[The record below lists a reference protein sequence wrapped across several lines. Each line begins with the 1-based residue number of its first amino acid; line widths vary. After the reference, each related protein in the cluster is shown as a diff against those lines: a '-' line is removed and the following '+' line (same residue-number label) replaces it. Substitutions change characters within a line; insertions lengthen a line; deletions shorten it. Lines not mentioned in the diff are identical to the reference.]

1 MSLLHR
7 LGFYRRKEYDAVV
20 QTNNLLS
27 NEITKKENHI
37 KELRNEISVKDDRI
51 KYLNNVIRQCVNT
64 GDWDKPNILNI
75 YPKVNYSTG
84 YSDTNVYT
92 IYIEPKICSFSI
104 VGDFKYI
111 KDPNWLDCILRQ
123 YSIQSAVNFTDMF
136 EEQIYSQLKEI
147 HKEKEV

>member
-1 MSLLHR
+1 MNLLHR

-20 QTNNLLS
+20 QSNNLKIS
-27 NEITKKENHI
+27 EKENHI
-37 KELRNEISVKDDRI
+37 KELTNEISVKDDRI
-51 KYLNNVIRQCVNT
+51 KYLNNVIRQYLNT

-75 YPKVNYSTG
+75 YPKVNYSKG
-84 YSDTNVYT
+84 YSDPNVYT

-104 VGDFKYI
+104 VGDYKYI

>member
-20 QTNNLLS
+20 QSNNLKIS
-27 NEITKKENHI
+27 EKENHI
-37 KELRNEISVKDDRI
+37 KELTNEISVKDDRI
-51 KYLNNVIRQCVNT
+51 KYLNNVIRQYLNT

-75 YPKVNYSTG
+75 YPKVNYSKG
-84 YSDTNVYT
+84 YSDPNVYT

-104 VGDFKYI
+104 VGDYKYI

-123 YSIQSAVNFTDMF
+123 YSIQAAVNFTDMI
-136 EEQIYSQLKEI
+136 EEQIYTQLKEI
-147 HKEKEV
+147 HKKKEV